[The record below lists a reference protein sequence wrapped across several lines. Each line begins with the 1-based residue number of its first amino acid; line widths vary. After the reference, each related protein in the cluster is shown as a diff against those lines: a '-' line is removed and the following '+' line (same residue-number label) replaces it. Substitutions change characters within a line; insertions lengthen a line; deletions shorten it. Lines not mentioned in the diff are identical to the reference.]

1 MSILWLIVTIWWV
14 QADRPLLG
22 AVKYCVSL
30 RGLEPAEAGSVVGTD
45 RDIVRL
51 NGQVFGGR
59 EHCGPRQKVLTLVR
73 KAD

>member
-14 QADRPLLG
+14 QADRPLLR

-51 NGQVFGGR
+51 NGRVFGGR
-59 EHCGPRQKVLTLVR
+59 EHRGPRQKVLTLGE
-73 KAD
+73 KG

>member
-1 MSILWLIVTIWWV
+1 M
-14 QADRPLLG
+14 QADRPLLR

-30 RGLEPAEAGSVVGTD
+30 QGLEPAEAGSVVGTD

-59 EHCGPRQKVLTLVR
+59 EHRDPDR
-73 KAD
+73 KS

>member
-1 MSILWLIVTIWWV
+1 M

-45 RDIVRL
+45 RDIVRV
-51 NGQVFGGR
+51 NGRVLGGR
-59 EHCGPRQKVLTLVR
+59 EHRGPRQKVLTLAR